1 MQPPSSTMEI
11 DEFEEDKRRVKRTDR
26 SAMKILKEWIA
37 DHDGVQPSGAR
48 VDRDFVVIE
57 PKLESR

>member
-1 MQPPSSTMEI
+1 MQLPSRIMEL
-11 DEFEEDKRRVKRTDR
+11 DEFEEDKRRVKRTDP

-48 VDRDFVVIE
+48 VDRDFVVVE
-57 PKLESR
+57 PKYESR